1 MRLRGLTLILN
12 EDCNF
17 HCRYCYKK
25 TRTKAIL
32 TYERA
37 RRALVFFCLT

>member
-17 HCRYCYKK
+17 HCGYCYKK
-25 TRTKAIL
+25 KRTTAIL
-32 TYERA
+32 TYARA
-37 RRALVFFCLT
+37 CRALVFFCLT